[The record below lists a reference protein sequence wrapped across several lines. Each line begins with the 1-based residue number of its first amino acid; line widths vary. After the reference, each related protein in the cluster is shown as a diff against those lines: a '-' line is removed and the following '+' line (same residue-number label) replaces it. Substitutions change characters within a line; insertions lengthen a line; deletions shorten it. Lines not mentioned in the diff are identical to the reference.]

1 VTTQA
6 IIVAGRARREA
17 SGGEAAVLDAHSGIE
32 VARLPRAGAAE
43 VEQAL
48 AAAQAATG
56 AMRRLPAWRRRDVL
70 VALREGVEAGRESFA
85 RTLVAEVGK
94 TLHEARAEVE
104 RCLDTLRVAAEEA
117 TRLEGEWLPLDI
129 SARAE
134 SCAALVRR
142 FPVGPCA
149 FITPFNFPLNLVAH
163 KVAPAL
169 ACGCP
174 FVLRP
179 ASGTPLSA
187 LALGAL
193 LARQVEAGAL
203 PPGAFSIVPCDT
215 QVAAPLVED
224 PRVRLLSFTG
234 SPAVGWALNARAAA
248 AGAASGRGARR
259 VTLELGGNAGCIVD
273 EGADVASVVP
283 RLVAGAF
290 GLAGQSCVKT
300 QRILAH
306 ASLHAALRSALVA
319 GAQELNAAMGD
330 PHDERTRLGPLVRE
344 AEAQRVEEWVAQAVA
359 GGARVLCGGRRR
371 GAFHEATV
379 LEGVPRDARVSCR
392 EVFGPVCTLA
402 PFERFDDA
410 LDEVN
415 ASDFGLQA
423 GVFTP
428 RLEHALRAHEEL
440 EVGGVV
446 VNDVPTSRVDA
457 MPYGGVK
464 GSGQGREGLRS
475 AMREM
480 TEPRV
485 LLLRREGGRA

>member
-6 IIVAGRARREA
+6 IFVAGRPRVQA
-17 SGGEAAVLDAHSGIE
+17 SGGQAVVLDAHSGREI
-32 VARLPRAGAAE
+32 ARVPRAGPAE
-43 VEQAL
+43 IEDAL
-48 AAAQAATG
+48 AAAQAA
-56 AMRRLPAWRRRDVL
+56 AEPMRRLPAWRRRDVL
-70 VALREGVEAGRESFA
+70 LAVCDGVAAAREAFA
-85 RTLVAEVGK
+85 RTLVDEVGK
-94 TLHEARAEVE
+94 TLHEARGEVE
-104 RCLDTLRVAAEEA
+104 RCLDTLREAAGEA
-117 TRLEGEWLPLDI
+117 TRLPGEWLPLDI

-134 SCAALVRR
+134 PYAALVRR
-142 FPVGPCA
+142 FPVGACA

-179 ASGTPLSA
+179 SSTTPLSA
-187 LALGAL
+187 LRLGAL

-215 QVAAPLVED
+215 DVAAPLVED

-234 SPAVGWALNARAAA
+234 SPAVGWALHARAAA
-248 AGAASGRGARR
+248 AGAASGRGAPR
-259 VTLELGGNAGCIVD
+259 VALELGGNAGCIVD
-273 EGADVASVVP
+273 EGADVASVAP
-283 RLVAGAF
+283 RLAAGAF

-306 ASLHAALRSALVA
+306 ASLHASLRAALVA
-319 GAQELNAAMGD
+319 GAQALNGAMGD

-344 AEAQRVEEWVAQAVA
+344 AEARRVEQWVAEAVA
-359 GGARVLCGGRRR
+359 AGARVLCGGRRT
-371 GAFHEATV
+371 GAFHEATL
-379 LEGVPRDARVSCR
+379 LEGVPRTARVACR

-402 PFERFDDA
+402 PFERFEDA
-410 LDEVN
+410 LAEVN

-440 EVGGVV
+440 EVGAVV

-464 GSGQGREGLRS
+464 ASGQGREGLRS
-475 AMREM
+475 AMLEL

-485 LLLRREGGRA
+485 LLLRRELRA